1 MCLYVSAINDISYY
15 VQIHCNT
22 HWFFYWNNAI
32 SNGSIQYSYILIGNL
47 LLNPLYAAVLTYCCT
62 YVSTS
67 IRQYVI
73 DVMPLYHYKSN
84 PYYFFLFCIHPN
96 NLWFLINVCLRAGRP
111 TGWQTNRPAG
121 WCADRPTC
129 WQASVCAAIRTN
141 GQVCPLTSLPSV
153 SILLLGRLSIG
164 KRCSE
169 SRSDSYLPNPFTDG
183 LLISPEISSKV
194 SFELLKGF
202 SVTPE
207 SLAVGLPL
215 RSWEAYFYSILLET
229 YCFIFHIALTF
240 YTGGRTYTQQFG
252 GSSAV
257 AASLFQHT
265 EDMFLLHV
273 IHCRRN
279 VIRQWHFVKFQSIS
293 RDCIAFA
300 V

>member
-1 MCLYVSAINDISYY
+1 M
-15 VQIHCNT
+15 
-22 HWFFYWNNAI
+22 
-32 SNGSIQYSYILIGNL
+32 
-47 LLNPLYAAVLTYCCT
+47 
-62 YVSTS
+62 
-67 IRQYVI
+67 
-73 DVMPLYHYKSN
+73 
-84 PYYFFLFCIHPN
+84 
-96 NLWFLINVCLRAGRP
+96 INVCLRAGRP

-121 WCADRPTC
+121 WRADRPTC

-215 RSWEAYFYSILLET
+215 RSREAYFYSILLET

-240 YTGGRTYTQQFG
+240 YTGGADLYPAVRRLFCGCRQPVPAHG
-252 GSSAV
+252 GYVSSPCHPLPAKRHPPM
-257 AASLFQHT
+257 AF
-265 EDMFLLHV
+265 
-273 IHCRRN
+273 
-279 VIRQWHFVKFQSIS
+279 RQIPVYQP
-293 RDCIAFA
+293 
-300 V
+300 

>member
-1 MCLYVSAINDISYY
+1 M
-15 VQIHCNT
+15 
-22 HWFFYWNNAI
+22 
-32 SNGSIQYSYILIGNL
+32 
-47 LLNPLYAAVLTYCCT
+47 
-62 YVSTS
+62 
-67 IRQYVI
+67 
-73 DVMPLYHYKSN
+73 
-84 PYYFFLFCIHPN
+84 
-96 NLWFLINVCLRAGRP
+96 INVCLRAGRP

-121 WCADRPTC
+121 WRADRPTC